1 MDGIS
6 ARNAPS
12 IQGILVDEGVS
23 ALEVG
28 WVLQESVVLVL
39 DVCPR
44 NLLLDNLLSPIV
56 IEPRLGGLFGGGV
69 REQKGV
75 LQPCHIQVDLD
86 MWYCR

>member
-28 WVLQESVVLVL
+28 WILQESIVFVL
-39 DVCPR
+39 DVRSR
-44 NLLLDNLLSPIV
+44 NLLLDDFLSPIV
-56 IEPRLGGLFGGGV
+56 IEPWLGDLFGGGV
-69 REQKGV
+69 REQKGI